1 MSNATDVYV
10 VKSGDTL
17 SGIANTTGRSISDLI
32 RLNGIKNRN
41 IIHPGQLLYLHE
53 TTVFAVQVLFLDAL
67 RYPIANLKYRLLFDG
82 KVVTGKTA
90 DNGLSQE
97 IVTAGANSLIEIKM
111 LDLYGKWLHLS
122 TALSDY
128 GRKRITLVS
137 PYLVFDGVLEPHPP
151 GAPNLPGPR
160 KNPLP
165 DSKNTQPPLPP
176 VPPGSPS
183 KNNPLVHKHKTQG
196 KHGESILQIGIDL
209 PQDLLAYMQAYDG
222 KVITDDEW
230 KKNAIFLECDVNVL
244 KAIAKV
250 ESGGRDAFWTIND
263 STQHKATAPKIVFER
278 HYFHKLTKGKYD
290 LTHPDISSEFPYV
303 RRKAHPVGSAY
314 KKLPDGQVDQD
325 DLYDNK
331 QDYLRLIHA
340 YRLDREA
347 ALKAASWGKFQ
358 IMGTNWQLC
367 KSPDLQTF
375 VKTMCKNE
383 AGQIELLARFI
394 KFQPRNWIDPKNHSL
409 GKEISL
415 WDAVKTKNWY
425 AIAFNYNG
433 PKQQGYDKAIKDV
446 YEYYCKKSG

>member
-41 IIHPGQLLYLHE
+41 VIQPGQVLYLRE

-82 KVVTGKTA
+82 KVVTGKTG

-97 IVTAGANSLIEIKM
+97 IVTAGANSLIEIKI

-137 PYLVFDGVLEPHPP
+137 PYLVFDGQLEPHPP

-160 KNPLP
+160 KKPLP
-165 DSKNTQPPLPP
+165 DAPGAPPPLPP

-183 KNNPLVHKHKTQG
+183 KNNPLIRPNKTHG

-222 KVITDDEW
+222 EAITEKDWEKFSGD
-230 KKNAIFLECDVNVL
+230 LECETNVL
-244 KAIAKV
+244 KAIARV

-263 STQHKATAPKIVFER
+263 STQHRATAPKIVFER
-278 HYFHKLTKGKYD
+278 HHFHDLTKGKYD
-290 LTHPDISSEFPYV
+290 NTHPDISSEFPYV
-303 RRKAHPVGSAY
+303 RRRDHLLGSAY
-314 KKLPDGQVDQD
+314 NKLPDGKVDQD

-347 ALKAASWGKFQ
+347 ALMATSWGKFQ
-358 IMGTNWQLC
+358 ILGENWKLC
-367 KSPDLQTF
+367 KETSISNF
-375 VKTMCKNE
+375 VAKMCKNE
-383 AGQIELLARFI
+383 SGQIELLARFI
-394 KFQPRNWIDPKNHSL
+394 RNKLNQVNKNAPWQPL
-409 GKEISL
+409 L
-415 WDAVKTKNWY
+415 WNAVKQKDWTNI
-425 AIAFNYNG
+425 AIYYNG
-433 PKQQGYDKAIKDV
+433 PKQQGYDKAIKSA
-446 YEYYCKKSG
+446 YEYYCKNVG